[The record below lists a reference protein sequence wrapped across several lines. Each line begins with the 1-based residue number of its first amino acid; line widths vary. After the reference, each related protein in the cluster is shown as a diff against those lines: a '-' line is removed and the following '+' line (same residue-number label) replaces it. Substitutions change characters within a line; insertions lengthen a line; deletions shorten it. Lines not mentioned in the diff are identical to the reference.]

1 MRRVHAGDLAARVPV
16 GRRDEIGQLTED
28 FNTMTGQLQTYV
40 AEQVQHQKDLN
51 EAQIRQMQAQL
62 NPHFLYNTLDTMKWL
77 AKIHKLP
84 QVAQLAGS
92 LAGILRCSI
101 ASEQFITLRQ
111 ELDLLQRYI
120 DIQKIR
126 FAGRFNYVL
135 DVPDRLL
142 DCVVPK
148 LILQPLVEN
157 AILHGLNA
165 RDSGTVYIYAHSEGE
180 TLTIAVTDDGCGM
193 PPEMVA
199 RINSPEPKILE
210 GHLGLYNI
218 SCIWKLYYGGA
229 YGLRATSYA
238 DVGTTVTIRLPAR
251 KEEPHA

>member
-1 MRRVHAGDLAARVPV
+1 MEWA
-16 GRRDEIGQLTED
+16 
-28 FNTMTGQLQTYV
+28 
-40 AEQVQHQKDLN
+40 
-51 EAQIRQMQAQL
+51 
-62 NPHFLYNTLDTMKWL
+62 
-77 AKIHKLP
+77 
-84 QVAQLAGS
+84 
-92 LAGILRCSI
+92 AGIL
-101 ASEQFITLRQ
+101 LV
-111 ELDLLQRYI
+111 LLILSVGYGIREKRKTY
-120 DIQKIR
+120 QKI
-126 FAGRFNYVL
+126 
-135 DVPDRLL
+135 DRLL

-165 RDSGTVYIYAHSEGE
+165 RDSGTVYVYAYCEVQ

-199 RINSPEPKILE
+199 RINSPEPEILE

-218 SCIWKLYYGGA
+218 SSILKLYYGGA
-229 YGLRATSYA
+229 YGLRATSYT

>member
-1 MRRVHAGDLAARVPV
+1 M
-16 GRRDEIGQLTED
+16 
-28 FNTMTGQLQTYV
+28 
-40 AEQVQHQKDLN
+40 
-51 EAQIRQMQAQL
+51 
-62 NPHFLYNTLDTMKWL
+62 
-77 AKIHKLP
+77 
-84 QVAQLAGS
+84 
-92 LAGILRCSI
+92 
-101 ASEQFITLRQ
+101 
-111 ELDLLQRYI
+111 
-120 DIQKIR
+120 
-126 FAGRFNYVL
+126 L

-218 SCIWKLYYGGA
+218 SCILKLYYGGA